1 MSNIRLDEVDLS
13 ASHSTQHASDDMH
26 TVAALFSEKFQLL
39 CDPQRIVVYALKI
52 QQQPEPVEP
61 AEVAAAPVAVAS
73 VDETESEDGEGYD
86 QKSAED
92 RADEQEQQ
100 QEESKQQQK
109 EQDQQQQQQPRQN
122 GDVSRS
128 EVSAQP
134 LPGLVFIIGAIEK
147 LLATKEGKKRDASTA
162 LEKALQALKPFLQPQ
177 TAENNWLSRSAV
189 DVVLDALDMLCV
201 AQASALTLAVVLD
214 CIEKLVSFHYFDNV
228 VGLPTRETVAQ
239 RLRSNYQSSTSKVA
253 RTIDESAIEREA
265 TIEAQQL
272 YAGFFRS
279 VADRLVGMVTRCFV
293 GEATADQ
300 VQLQI
305 VRALFALL
313 SSDRLPVRQSSML
326 ATIRTAYNV
335 FVQTRSL
342 ANQTIAQGTLTQMV
356 HLVLGRVPV
365 EKDDDS
371 AVDEDAAS
379 ADANG
384 NIDSSAASDDG
395 GAHVE
400 NDGTL
405 QQQQQ
410 QVQQQPPPDDSA
422 ARDAFLL
429 LRALCKLSMRQIPND
444 HTADGKSPQLRAR
457 CLALNLIR
465 LALAEH
471 TPIFTSSYV

>member
-1 MSNIRLDEVDLS
+1 
-13 ASHSTQHASDDMH
+13 
-26 TVAALFSEKFQLL
+26 
-39 CDPQRIVVYALKI
+39 
-52 QQQPEPVEP
+52 
-61 AEVAAAPVAVAS
+61 
-73 VDETESEDGEGYD
+73 
-86 QKSAED
+86 
-92 RADEQEQQ
+92 
-100 QEESKQQQK
+100 
-109 EQDQQQQQQPRQN
+109 
-122 GDVSRS
+122 
-128 EVSAQP
+128 
-134 LPGLVFIIGAIEK
+134 
-147 LLATKEGKKRDASTA
+147 
-162 LEKALQALKPFLQPQ
+162 
-177 TAENNWLSRSAV
+177 
-189 DVVLDALDMLCV
+189 MLCV

-384 NIDSSAASDDG
+384 NIASSAASDDG
-395 GAHVE
+395 GADVE

-405 QQQQQ
+405 QQQ

-471 TPIFTSSYV
+471 TPIFTSSYVYLRSAAGAPNAEGTQSSLGPNSAGHAPAGGADGDEFGDTEGPDNAISEELTRTTSRQQQHEEHGSDAAENGEPLAPISPEASAAAAAAAATVAVPLVAVMRQYLSLSLSRNLVSSNAM